1 MKLLGVI
8 VFLAALYEIN
18 SAATRF
24 CGSNLHQIL
33 TVLCEEGFNGMHVSK
48 KSTKKELTNDL
59 DIFNEIGDE
68 SPFKSDSLL
77 NEIFYGDRNNAM
89 AKTRRLRYTNGI
101 YDECCRKGC
110 SMNELLSYCI

>member
-1 MKLLGVI
+1 MKLLAVI

-24 CGSNLHQIL
+24 CGSNLHKIL
-33 TVLCEEGFNGMHVSK
+33 AVLCENGFNGMHVSK
-48 KSTKKELTNDL
+48 KSVKKELTNDL

-77 NEIFYGDRNNAM
+77 NEIFYGDHNNVM
-89 AKTRRLRYTNGI
+89 AKTRRLRHPNGI
-101 YDECCRKGC
+101 YYECCKKGC
-110 SMNELLSYCI
+110 SMDELLSYCN